1 MIPRNI
7 GFSSVSR
14 IPMGTIDPKG
24 ELTQSFFFSFFFF
37 LDNDRFFPI
46 AGYLDRDRGG
56 GEKSPISLDGEEGE
70 DPVPLARDKGRLSV
84 NLRVFFVRV
93 REDLPVCVC
102 VRVCEKET
110 HRAI

>member
-93 REDLPVCVC
+93 REDLPC
-102 VRVCEKET
+102 VRACEKET

>member
-1 MIPRNI
+1 
-7 GFSSVSR
+7 
-14 IPMGTIDPKG
+14 MGTIDPKG

-84 NLRVFFVRV
+84 NLRVFFVRGGSSVCACV
-93 REDLPVCVC
+93 RERNPPRDL
-102 VRVCEKET
+102 ESK
-110 HRAI
+110 